1 MAFRRFGTF
10 RTPHG
15 WLGTDGDGRIF
26 QRGLKRDEPDN
37 NVVVPDKPLQAYR
50 DGNFI
55 RVTAGTIGNKVPTIN
70 GTAISNP
77 TAGFAVPA
85 DDYYTLYAECP
96 ASNLG
101 NVSFPSGIPT
111 LSLGSSIP
119 NDTDTAGHIRI
130 ADISVYNEGESV
142 NVYNYLSGSLWGER
156 VKVTYSPAVY
166 YFNLI

>member
-15 WLGTDGDGRIF
+15 WLGIDGEGNIF

-37 NVVVPDKPLQAYR
+37 VPVPDKPLQAYR

-55 RVTAGTIGNKVPTIN
+55 KVTAGTIGNKVPTIG
-70 GTAISNP
+70 GTALSNP
-77 TAGFAVPA
+77 AAKFAVPA
-85 DDYYTLYAECP
+85 DDSYILYAVCP

-101 NVSFPSGIPT
+101 NVSFPSGVPT
-111 LSLGSSIP
+111 LSLSTSLP

-130 ADISVYNEGESV
+130 ADVIVSNVGESIV
-142 NVYNYLSGSLWGER
+142 IYNLLSGSLWGER
-156 VKVTYSPAVY
+156 VKVTSSPAVY